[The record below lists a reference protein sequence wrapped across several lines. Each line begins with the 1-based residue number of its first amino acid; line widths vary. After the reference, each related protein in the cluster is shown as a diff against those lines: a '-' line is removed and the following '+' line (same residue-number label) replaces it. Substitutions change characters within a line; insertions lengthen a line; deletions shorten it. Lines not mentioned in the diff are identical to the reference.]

1 MGKWPLMLGCVLLT
15 RSCRQQEMQMQR
27 SWVGFVKFYLSEFV
41 AFWLAEE
48 RPPMTIRLDH
58 VAMHEVWKSLRSG
71 WRFYWICIS
80 AFFKS
85 ARHAASSS
93 ISFQPSRGNPRQ
105 VRDLSEVRP
114 DPPWRSELVFR
125 PHDFA
130 GSAAVPRNGADEAAN
145 LFAPT
150 SFASMCHD
158 PTSWVNKYTT
168 YLYNILVQ
176 MGWGF
181 WSLMKIRFR
190 Q

>member
-1 MGKWPLMLGCVLLT
+1 MLPCT
-15 RSCRQQEMQMQR
+15 
-27 SWVGFVKFYLSEFV
+27 KFENHYDQVEDSIEF
-41 AFWLAEE
+41 AF
-48 RPPMTIRLDH
+48 RP
-58 VAMHEVWKSLRSG
+58 
-71 WRFYWICIS
+71 
-80 AFFKS
+80 FFQS

-150 SFASMCHD
+150 SFGSMCHD
-158 PTSWVNKYTT
+158 PTSWVNKYTACTT
-168 YLYNILVQ
+168 YLFR
-176 MGWGF
+176 WGGAF
-181 WSLMKIRFR
+181 DHL
-190 Q
+190 